1 MNQITLSQQIEQIL
15 NANKNALIVQ
25 ANVQYPMFNTNFDV
39 SISIESMGKATIK
52 AFVNEEF
59 NIFIENGHQCAHSEN
74 TELAEAITNAI
85 NEETM
90 LFEAISD
97 KLDSDEIQEQ
107 FTQLIDK
114 LKWEADGFDL
124 DENYQ
129 EVVLTCVENPV
140 CFYNVQVQLPDTPD
154 SMAWIDGE
162 QAGSDFDYALVSL
175 ASKKLYAHYGKGDKL
190 KAKLSFIS
198 AKEVVSY
205 EERELTFEYYDSYFD
220 NELCEPVSIHET
232 IDKDVIYAYHSNDED
247 DYTIIVETSNY
258 YNDEWHETL
267 EEFLNKNLGFSIKSD
282 SEDDE

>member
-1 MNQITLSQQIEQIL
+1 MNKITLAQQIEEVL
-15 NANKNALIVQ
+15 NANEKALLVQ

-39 SISIESMGKATIK
+39 EISIENIGKATIK

-59 NIFIENGHQCAHSEN
+59 KFFIEDGHQCAQSEN
-74 TELAEAITNAI
+74 SALAEAISDAI
-85 NEETM
+85 NDETM
-90 LFEAISD
+90 LFEAIFD
-97 KLDSDEIQEQ
+97 KLNSDEIQEK
-107 FTQLIDK
+107 FTKLVDE

-129 EVVLTCVENPV
+129 EVVLTCVENPA
-140 CFYNVQVQLPDTPD
+140 CYYNVQVQLPDTPD

-175 ASKKLYAHYGKGDKL
+175 ASKKLYAHYGNGDKL
-190 KAKLSFIS
+190 KAKLSFIT

-220 NELCEPVSIHET
+220 NQLCEPVSTHET
-232 IDKDVIYAYHSNDED
+232 VDKNVIYAYHDNDKE

-258 YNDEWHETL
+258 YNDEWYETL
-267 EEFLNKNLGFSIKSD
+267 EDFLNKNLGFSIKSG
-282 SEDDE
+282 SEDD